1 MFSGEVPHSACQGE
15 RNAGVRFSGRN
26 DIGQNGNTQY
36 FSKEETGINLFA
48 QIKAAVSV
56 KEAAEHYGLRV
67 LPNGMACCPFHDD
80 HNPSLKLNEDYFFCF
95 GCNAHG
101 DVIDFT
107 ARLWGLSAQETVE
120 KLRGDFGIKT
130 GQMPIPFPA
139 FPAAAPNLEQLC
151 ICVLKEY
158 LRLLRIWRL
167 RYAPVTLGCNLD
179 DRFVESLQME
189 PVINFFLDSLIAGD
203 SALRERVLQVF
214 RKDGTIYELRDYVER
229 KSKEDICH
237 YQEEKIA

>member
-1 MFSGEVPHSACQGE
+1 
-15 RNAGVRFSGRN
+15 
-26 DIGQNGNTQY
+26 
-36 FSKEETGINLFA
+36 
-48 QIKAAVSV
+48 
-56 KEAAEHYGLRV
+56 
-67 LPNGMACCPFHDD
+67 
-80 HNPSLKLNEDYFFCF
+80 
-95 GCNAHG
+95 
-101 DVIDFT
+101 
-107 ARLWGLSAQETVE
+107 
-120 KLRGDFGIKT
+120 
-130 GQMPIPFPA
+130 MPIPFPA

>member
-1 MFSGEVPHSACQGE
+1 MNVF
-15 RNAGVRFSGRN
+15 
-26 DIGQNGNTQY
+26 
-36 FSKEETGINLFA
+36 ET
-48 QIKAAVSV
+48 IKAAVPMR
-56 KEAAEHYGLRV
+56 EAAEHYGLRV

-80 HNPSLKLNEDYFFCF
+80 HHPSLKLNEDYFFCF

-107 ARLWGLSAQETVE
+107 ARLWGLSAQEAVE
-120 KLRGDFGIKT
+120 KLRGDFGIET

-151 ICVLKEY
+151 IYVLKEY

-167 RYAPVTLGCNLD
+167 RYAPVTVGCNLD
-179 DRFVESLQME
+179 DRFVESLQIE

-203 SALRERVLQVF
+203 SALRERVLQVL
-214 RKDGTIYELRDYVER
+214 RIDGTTYELRD
-229 KSKEDICH
+229 
-237 YQEEKIA
+237 

>member
-1 MFSGEVPHSACQGE
+1 MNVF
-15 RNAGVRFSGRN
+15 
-26 DIGQNGNTQY
+26 
-36 FSKEETGINLFA
+36 ET
-48 QIKAAVSV
+48 IKAAVPMR
-56 KEAAEHYGLRV
+56 EAAEHYGLRV

-80 HNPSLKLNEDYFFCF
+80 HHPSLKLNEDYFFCF

-107 ARLWGLSAQETVE
+107 AKLWGLSAQEAVE
-120 KLRGDFGIKT
+120 KLRGDFEIET
-130 GQMPIPFPA
+130 GQTPIPFPTS
-139 FPAAAPNLEQLC
+139 PEVAPNLERLC
-151 ICVLKEY
+151 IRVLKEY

-167 RYAPVTLGCNLD
+167 RCAPVTLGCDPD
-179 DRFVESLQME
+179 DRFAESLQME

-229 KSKEDICH
+229 KREEEARH

>member
-1 MFSGEVPHSACQGE
+1 MNVF
-15 RNAGVRFSGRN
+15 
-26 DIGQNGNTQY
+26 
-36 FSKEETGINLFA
+36 ET
-48 QIKAAVSV
+48 IKAAVPMR
-56 KEAAEHYGLRV
+56 EAAEHYGLRV

-80 HNPSLKLNEDYFFCF
+80 HHPSLKLNEDYFFCF
-95 GCNAHG
+95 GCGVHG

-107 ARLWGLSAQETVE
+107 AKLWDLPIQEAVE
-120 KLRGDFGIKT
+120 KLSSDFEIGME
-130 GQMPIPFPA
+130 QVPIPFPT
-139 FPAAAPNLEQLC
+139 FPEAAPNLERLC
-151 ICVLKEY
+151 IRILREY

-214 RKDGTIYELRDYVER
+214 RKDGTIYELCDYVER

>member
-1 MFSGEVPHSACQGE
+1 MNVF
-15 RNAGVRFSGRN
+15 
-26 DIGQNGNTQY
+26 
-36 FSKEETGINLFA
+36 ET
-48 QIKAAVSV
+48 IKAAVPMR
-56 KEAAEHYGLRV
+56 EAAEHYGLRV
-67 LPNGMACCPFHDD
+67 LPNGMACCPFHED
-80 HNPSLKLNEDYFFCF
+80 HHPSLKLNEDYFFCF
-95 GCNAHG
+95 GCGVHG

-107 ARLWGLSAQETVE
+107 AKLWDLPIQEAVE
-120 KLRGDFGIKT
+120 KLSSDFEIGME
-130 GQMPIPFPA
+130 QVPIPFPT
-139 FPAAAPNLEQLC
+139 FLETAPNLEQLC

-158 LRLLRIWRL
+158 LRLLRIWRQ
-167 RYAPVTLGCNLD
+167 RYAPVTLGCDPD